1 MSRLN
6 LTSAA
11 MRNSPKERASILQAT
26 EEVAGAGARDLVFGS
41 RVHDDL
47 KGGDIDLLVEL
58 PAPTQDAL
66 ALSVRI
72 AARIQ
77 RQIGLRKIDVLIA
90 DPATPDSA
98 LLRRARREAVPI

>member
-1 MSRLN
+1 MN

-11 MRNSPKERASILQAT
+11 MRISPQERSSIRRAT
-26 EEVAGAGARDLVFGS
+26 EEVAGAGARALLFGS

-47 KGGDIDLLVEL
+47 RGGDIDLLVEL
-58 PAPTQDAL
+58 PAPAEDAL
-66 ALSVRI
+66 GLSVRI

-90 DPATPDSA
+90 DPASPDSP
-98 LLRRARREAVPI
+98 LLRQARQDAVAV

>member
-1 MSRLN
+1 MN

-11 MRNSPKERASILQAT
+11 IRISPQERASIRQVT
-26 EEVAGAGARDLVFGS
+26 EEVPGAGARALLFGS

-47 KGGDIDLLVEL
+47 KGGDIDLLIEL
-58 PAPTQDAL
+58 PEPAEDAL
-66 ALSVRI
+66 ALSLRI

-90 DPATPDSA
+90 DAATPDSA
-98 LLRRARREAVPI
+98 LLRQARLDAVPV

>member
-1 MSRLN
+1 
-6 LTSAA
+6 
-11 MRNSPKERASILQAT
+11 MRIGPHERASIRLAT
-26 EEVAGAGARDLVFGS
+26 EEVAGAGARALLFGS
-41 RVHDDL
+41 RVHDNL

-77 RQIGLRKIDVLIA
+77 REIGLRKIDVLIA

-98 LLRRARREAVPI
+98 LLRQARLDAVPV

>member
-1 MSRLN
+1 MN

-11 MRNSPKERASILQAT
+11 MRISPQERSSILRAT
-26 EEVAGAGARDLVFGS
+26 EEVAGAGARALLFGS

-47 KGGDIDLLVEL
+47 RGGDIDLLVEL
-58 PAPTQDAL
+58 PAPAEDAL
-66 ALSVRI
+66 GLSVRI

-90 DPATPDSA
+90 DPASPDSP
-98 LLRRARREAVPI
+98 LLRQARQDAVAV